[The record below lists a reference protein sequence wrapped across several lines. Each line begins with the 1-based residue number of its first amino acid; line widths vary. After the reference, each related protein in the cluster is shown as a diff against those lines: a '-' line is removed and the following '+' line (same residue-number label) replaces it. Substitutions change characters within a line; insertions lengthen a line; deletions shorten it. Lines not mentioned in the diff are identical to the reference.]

1 MRGGRLAQMIDHH
14 LSSISCNQGSGW
26 QEVINH
32 LGNHPSPG
40 ARVGVDFTYN
50 LHNSETEHRIIPKL
64 KIPLFFIFFSG
75 PLQLWIPQILQ
86 WKNLCVVLAIA
97 LIFLPSLQMNLN
109 SNMISFELVI
119 RNGVFWRYIS
129 FNCCSISR
137 VWWRNNETRSKTGH
151 W

>member
-50 LHNSETEHRIIPKL
+50 LHNSETEHRIIPKS
-64 KIPLFFIFFSG
+64 KIHKFGFFDFFFMKFFFSFF
-75 PLQLWIPQILQ
+75 
-86 WKNLCVVLAIA
+86 
-97 LIFLPSLQMNLN
+97 FLVNFIKISDFLDSFC
-109 SNMISFELVI
+109 SNMSYYKNWFFHPMKGEGLGLSMTKSYWKD
-119 RNGVFWRYIS
+119 NYYI
-129 FNCCSISR
+129 I
-137 VWWRNNETRSKTGH
+137 TYK
-151 W
+151 